1 MYIVGQRKSKTEYKY
16 NLKKEIKMR
25 VSDIIE
31 EFIKDLFDEG
41 NEAIEIQRNELA
53 EHFNCVPSQINYVI
67 STRFKPS
74 QGYYVES
81 RRGGGGHITIKK
93 VKNDKEDYI
102 MHIINNIGKELTSNE
117 VDILLSD
124 FLSYNIIEPKEAKL
138 LKVATSDN
146 VLKLAKDIKDEVRAR
161 IFKNMLLNL

>member
-1 MYIVGQRKSKTEYKY
+1 
-16 NLKKEIKMR
+16 MR
-25 VSDIIE
+25 MSDIIE
-31 EFIKDLFDEG
+31 EFIKDLFDEE

-93 VKNDKEDYI
+93 VNNTKDDYI
-102 MHIINNIGKELTSNE
+102 MHIINNIGQNLTSNE

-124 FLSYNIIEPKEAKL
+124 FLSYNIIDKKEAKL

-146 VLKLAKDIKDEVRAR
+146 VLRLSKDIKDEVRAR
-161 IFKNMLLNL
+161 IFKNMLLNIE